1 MSWAWKCEAGLGL
14 GGEDEGS
21 HRVSD
26 EEEASGVRTRWLS
39 ALNAKEQDVDFI
51 AQMAGSHEKL
61 QKQGH
66 KALCSRRQLPI
77 ETCSQCR
84 EPIGN

>member
-1 MSWAWKCEAGLGL
+1 MR
-14 GGEDEGS
+14 S

-26 EEEASGVRTRWLS
+26 EEEVSGVRTRWLS
-39 ALNAKEQDVDFI
+39 ALNAKVQDVDVI

-66 KALCSRRQLPI
+66 KELSVLPGDNFPSRPVR
-77 ETCSQCR
+77 SMG

>member
-1 MSWAWKCEAGLGL
+1 MR
-14 GGEDEGS
+14 S

-39 ALNAKEQDVDFI
+39 ALNAKEQDVDVI

-84 EPIGN
+84 GAYWQLKGIGG

>member
-1 MSWAWKCEAGLGL
+1 VR
-14 GGEDEGS
+14 S

-26 EEEASGVRTRWLS
+26 EEEVSGVRTRWLS
-39 ALNAKEQDVDFI
+39 ALNAKVQDVDVI

-66 KALCSRRQLPI
+66 KALSVLPGDNFPSRPVR
-77 ETCSQCR
+77 SMG